1 MSFSLLLTC
10 PFALLKGVL
19 PDLEV
24 AVPRG
29 DAAAAVD
36 SEEAAVP
43 QEAAGA
49 DSVEVAAVTVAAE
62 AEAEADS
69 VEVAAAE
76 AADPNLAAGLTPAMR
91 MIITSTTTEVWITTW
106 TTAETAGISLDLAV
120 AALSAATAV
129 GSVEEEAEAVEVEE
143 ETTMVVMIA

>member
-49 DSVEVAAVTVAAE
+49 DSVEVAAVTVA